1 MREECAR
8 EGERQRSGE
17 RSARTEIEI
26 DRERERGAWE
36 LRERERSRGARGLRD
51 KER

>member
-26 DRERERGAWE
+26 ERE
-36 LRERERSRGARGLRD
+36 RERERSVGAEGERGAEERGV
-51 KER
+51 